1 MLPKGMCALRAHCNE
16 KDHHLL
22 LNFKHTVTDP
32 SHILS
37 SWSHEQHCCEWVGV
51 QCDNTTGRVTELSL
65 PCSPELSAN
74 TCEYDKENCLAGELH
89 LSLLQ
94 LEFLNYLDLSNHDF
108 QAVILNDC
116 PHSCENINSS
126 NLLYLDLSYNE
137 DLHFDNLHWLSIFP
151 SLEHVNLRGI
161 NLQGKVD
168 WIQLPTLLPSIKELR
183 FDSCQLRNINPFLQ
197 YVNLTSL
204 EFIGLSDN
212 SFSSLLPVWLFNL
225 SDVTFIDLSYNN
237 FQDQFPKGLLN
248 LRKLQ
253 ALHLKHN
260 KLIGP
265 IPDWLGQLEH
275 LQEVDVSENLFSGPI
290 PSTLGNLTSLTH
302 LHVSSNHL
310 AGSLPESLGQLLNL
324 GVLEFDDNHL
334 TGHVCERNFANLSKL
349 TVLSMGSPGLI
360 FEFDSLWIPP
370 FQLEQVGLSY
380 MVGPNLPTWLYTQ
393 TSLALLQITYSS
405 FSLKSQDK
413 FWDLVAQVPRLYL
426 TYNTIVADISNV
438 LLNSTDVRLYSNQIR
453 GTLPRLS
460 PNVVWFNAKNNSFH
474 GSLSPLL
481 CQKMSG
487 RCQLIYLVL
496 SDNFLSG
503 ELTDCWTNWK
513 SLAIISLSNN
523 NLAGTIP
530 RSLIF
535 LSNLTVLH
543 LNKNNL
549 LGELPLSLKNCQNLQ
564 DLDVGENKL
573 SGYIPYWIGHNAR
586 VLRLRS
592 NQFSGIIPP
601 QICQLTS
608 LIVLDFAENN
618 IFGSIP
624 PCLHN
629 MKAMAFPRS
638 SELSS
643 ICITSQGFVY
653 KIIDSAMLHI
663 KGQEWFYE
671 GNLRLMRS
679 IDLSGNNL
687 SGMIPPNIYS
697 LFELLSLN
705 LSHNRFEGNIPI
717 EIGNLKQLE
726 SLDLANNQLSGEIPQ
741 SITQLSFLEVL
752 DLSFNNFSGK
762 IPLGTQ
768 LQGFD
773 PQSYIGN
780 PELCGVPLPKNCAA
794 DQKDIKPIEQNENQE
809 DEFLPSFYMGLGVGF
824 AIAFWG
830 VCGAIFFNRNFR
842 CSYFRFLYHV
852 RDKLYVLMVLKVNR
866 FR

>member
-1 MLPKGMCALRAHCNE
+1 MDSSFPSYVTDILPPCLLIFAIMLPKGMCALRVHCNE
-16 KDHHLL
+16 KDHSLL
-22 LNFKHTVTDP
+22 LNFKHTVTDR

-51 QCDNTTGRVTELSL
+51 QCDNITGRVTELSL

-74 TCEYDKENCLAGELH
+74 TCEYDKVNCLAGELH
-89 LSLLQ
+89 LSSLQ

-108 QAVILNDC
+108 QAVTLNDC

-137 DLHFDNLHWLSIFP
+137 DLHFDHLHWLSFFP
-151 SLEHVNLRGI
+151 SLEHVNLSGI

-168 WIQLPTLLPSIKELR
+168 WIQLPTLLRSIKELR

-225 SDVTFIDLSYNN
+225 SDLTFIDLSYNN

-248 LRKLQ
+248 LQKLQ
-253 ALHLKHN
+253 TLYLKHN
-260 KLIGP
+260 KLFGS
-265 IPDWLGQLEH
+265 IPVWLGQLEH
-275 LQEVDVSENLFSGPI
+275 LQEVDVTENLFSGPI

-310 AGSLPESLGQLLNL
+310 EGSLPESLGQLLNL

-370 FQLEQVGLSY
+370 FQLEQV
-380 MVGPNLPTWLYTQ
+380 
-393 TSLALLQITYSS
+393 
-405 FSLKSQDK
+405 
-413 FWDLVAQVPRLYL
+413 
-426 TYNTIVADISNV
+426 
-438 LLNSTDVRLYSNQIR
+438 
-453 GTLPRLS
+453 
-460 PNVVWFNAKNNSFH
+460 
-474 GSLSPLL
+474 
-481 CQKMSG
+481 
-487 RCQLIYLVL
+487 
-496 SDNFLSG
+496 
-503 ELTDCWTNWK
+503 DCWTNWK

-530 RSLIF
+530 RSLSF

-592 NQFSGIIPP
+592 NQFSGTIPP
-601 QICQLTS
+601 QICQLTT

-624 PCLHN
+624 PRLHN

-638 SELSS
+638 SEPSS
-643 ICITSQGFVY
+643 ICITSQGVVY

-679 IDLSGNNL
+679 IDLSSNNL
-687 SGMIPPNIYS
+687 SGMIPPDLYS
-697 LFELLSLN
+697 LFELLALN
-705 LSHNRFEGNIPI
+705 LSHNRFEGNIPK

-726 SLDLANNQLSGEIPQ
+726 SLDLANNLLSGEIPQ
-741 SITQLSFLEVL
+741 SIAQLSFLEVL

-768 LQGFD
+768 LQGFAA
-773 PQSYIGN
+773 QSYTGN
-780 PELCGVPLPKNCAA
+780 PELCGVPLPKNCA
-794 DQKDIKPIEQNENQE
+794 DQNDMKPVEENDNQE
-809 DEFLPSFYMGLGVGF
+809 NEFLPSFYMGLGVGF

-842 CSYFRFLYHV
+842 CTYFRFFYHI
-852 RDKLYVLMVLKVNR
+852 RDKLYVLMVLKMNR